1 MDPLR
6 DRDAPT
12 GDGERVLFS
21 VDGKNGAPG
30 HDIPHP
36 IGDPDEDDELPGD
49 DDDDTEDDEEE
60 DEDDEE
66 PLQVRDGIRA
76 RFLRRST
83 QWKFLL

>member
-49 DDDDTEDDEEE
+49 DDDDTKDDEE
-60 DEDDEE
+60 EDDEE
-66 PLQVRDGIRA
+66 PLQVHAGLPA
-76 RFLRRST
+76 RFLHRST
-83 QWKFLL
+83 QYKYLL

>member
-12 GDGERVLFS
+12 GDGERVLFF
-21 VDGKNGAPG
+21 VDAKNGVPG

-49 DDDDTEDDEEE
+49 DDDNTDDDEEE
-60 DEDDEE
+60 DDEE
-66 PLQVRDGIRA
+66 NENLCDFFP
-76 RFLRRST
+76 
-83 QWKFLL
+83 